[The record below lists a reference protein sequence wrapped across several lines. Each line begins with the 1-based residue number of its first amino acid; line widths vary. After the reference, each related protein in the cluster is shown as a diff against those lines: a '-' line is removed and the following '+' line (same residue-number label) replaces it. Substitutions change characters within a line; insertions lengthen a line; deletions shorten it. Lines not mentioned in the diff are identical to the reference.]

1 MRIAIMGAG
10 ATGGYFG
17 ALLARAG
24 EEVVFIARGDHLAA
38 MRRSGLRVESTRSGE
53 FTVPVVA
60 SDDPGAVGPV
70 DLVLFCVKS
79 YDTEAAAEAIRPLVG
94 PTTAIVTI
102 QNGVDNAERLARRYG
117 PDAVLG
123 GLAFIESTI
132 AAPGVIAHLS
142 PFGRIIFGE
151 LAGGISERVKR
162 LEQHLRAAGVD
173 AQASANMTVALWEK
187 FLFITPL
194 AGLTSLTRLPIGP
207 LRECPETWALYGQCT
222 AEVWGMGRAAGVALP
237 DDAVER
243 NLANTRQ
250 VAASFKSSMQRDLER
265 GKRLEL
271 EALNGYV
278 VRRGA
283 ELGVPTPVN
292 SVIYGALKP
301 HVDGPPE
308 PG

>member
-17 ALLARAG
+17 ALLAQAG
-24 EEVVFIARGDHLAA
+24 EEVAFIARGDHLAA
-38 MRRSGLRVESTRSGE
+38 MRRSGLRVESTQSGE
-53 FTVPVVA
+53 FTVPVFA
-60 SDDPGAVGPV
+60 TDDPGAVGPV

-79 YDTEAAAEAIRPLVG
+79 YDTEAAADAILPLVG

-102 QNGVDNAERLARRYG
+102 QNGIENVERLAQRYG

-123 GLAFIESTI
+123 GLAFIESTV

-142 PFGRIIFGE
+142 PFGRIIFGD
-151 LAGGISERVKR
+151 LAGGASERAGQ
-162 LEQHLRAAGVD
+162 LAGQLRAGGVD
-173 AQASANMTVALWEK
+173 AEVSEEIGVALWEK
-187 FLFITPL
+187 FVFIAPL
-194 AGLTSLTRLPIGP
+194 AGLTSLTRLSIGP
-207 LRECPETWALYGQCT
+207 LRECPETWGLYRQCME
-222 AEVWGMGRAAGVALP
+222 EVAQVGHAAGVALP

-243 NLANTRQ
+243 STANTGRI
-250 VAASFKSSMQRDLER
+250 AASFKSSMQRDLER

-283 ELGVPTPVN
+283 ALDVPTPVN
-292 SVIYGALKP
+292 SVIYAALKP

>member
-17 ALLARAG
+17 ALLARTG
-24 EEVVFIARGDHLAA
+24 EDVGFIARGDHLAA
-38 MRRSGLRVESTRSGE
+38 MRRSGLRVESQRAGQ
-53 FTVPVVA
+53 FTVPVFA
-60 SDDPGAVGPV
+60 TDDPGSVGPV

-79 YDTEAAAEAIRPLVG
+79 YDTEGAGEAIRPLVG
-94 PTTAIVTI
+94 PTTTIVTI
-102 QNGVDNAERLARRYG
+102 QNGVDNAERLALRYG
-117 PDAVLG
+117 SGAVLG
-123 GLAFIESTI
+123 GLAFIEATI

-142 PFGRIIFGE
+142 PFGRIVFGE
-151 LAGGISERVKR
+151 LAGGASERAQR
-162 LEQHLRAAGVD
+162 LEDQLRAGGVD
-173 AQASANMTVALWEK
+173 AQASTAMTEALWEK

-207 LRECPETWALYGQCT
+207 LRECPETWALFRQCT
-222 AEVWGMGRAAGVALP
+222 EEVWRAGRAAGVELP

-243 NLANTRQ
+243 SLANTRRI
-250 VAASFKSSMQRDLER
+250 APTFKSSMQRDLER

-271 EALNGYV
+271 EALNGYM
-278 VRRGA
+278 VRQGA
-283 ELGVPTPVN
+283 ALGIPTPVN
-292 SVIYGALKP
+292 GVIYGALKP